1 MTSPF
6 NWSVVVAQTSSVGLN
21 PSVQVHAVLQCS
33 ASVRPTVKK
42 KKRKEKLL
50 FIEKC
55 IWQNKF
61 SVFRP
66 FQGDIGLKE
75 FTETVYIQ

>member
-6 NWSVVVAQTSSVGLN
+6 NWSVVVVQTSSVGLN
-21 PSVQVHAVLQCS
+21 PSLQVHVVLQCS
-33 ASVRPTVKK
+33 ASVRLTVKK
-42 KKRKEKLL
+42 NKKLL

-61 SVFRP
+61 AEFKQ
-66 FQGDIGLKE
+66 FQGDIGLE
-75 FTETVYIQ
+75 ELTETVYIQVA